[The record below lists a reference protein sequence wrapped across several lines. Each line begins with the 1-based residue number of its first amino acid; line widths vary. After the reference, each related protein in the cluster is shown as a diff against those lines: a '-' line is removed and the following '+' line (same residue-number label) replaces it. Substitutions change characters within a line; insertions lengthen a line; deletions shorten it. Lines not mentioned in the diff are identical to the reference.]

1 MNKFQFGR
9 LENRNLKAIIILIDN
24 ANKEDDK
31 MLKIAIVG
39 CTGKLGSAI
48 MKNAFNRADVE
59 VSYAIARKG
68 NQFVGRN
75 ISELIGG
82 TYDLPIIDDIGLA
95 DDCDI
100 FIDCTNAE
108 IFMRDSYAKYEKM
121 GKALVIATTAFSDDD
136 IGRIE
141 KLANKIPV
149 FMSGNFSVALHD
161 FIETLKFAVRRT
173 GADTD
178 IQIVEYHHKLKKD
191 APSGTALMI
200 KAALLDA
207 NKKLNADKI
216 NICSI
221 RGGNIFGEHEVIF
234 ANCKDEVVTFKH
246 QVSSRE
252 TFADGAIEVSMW
264 MKEQVNGIY
273 NMDDFCNRIF

>member
-1 MNKFQFGR
+1 
-9 LENRNLKAIIILIDN
+9 
-24 ANKEDDK
+24 

-48 MKNAFNRADVE
+48 LKNALNRADVE

-82 TYDLPIIDDIGLA
+82 QVDLKIIDDIEKA
-95 DDCDI
+95 DECDV
-100 FIDCTNAE
+100 FIDCTNADT
-108 IFMRDSYAKYEKM
+108 FMSNSYLKYEKM
-121 GKALVIATTAFSDDD
+121 GKALIIATTAFSGED
-136 IGRIE
+136 IE
-141 KLANKIPV
+141 KIKKLAAKIPV
-149 FMSGNFSVALHD
+149 FMSGNFSIALHD
-161 FIETLKFAVRRT
+161 FIETLRFAVKRISS
-173 GADTD
+173 DTD
-178 IQIVEYHHKLKKD
+178 IQIVEYHHNQKKD

-200 KAALLDA
+200 KDVLLGA
-207 NKKLNADKI
+207 NRKLNAEKV

-246 QVSSRE
+246 QVASRE
-252 TFADGAIEVSMW
+252 PFADGAIEVSKW
-264 MKEQVNGIY
+264 TIEQENGIY
-273 NMDDFCNRIF
+273 NMDDFCNGTA